1 MKSETVGTDTSQ
13 VEIQN
18 ISPHGIWVFLQG
30 KEYFLDYERFPW
42 FKKATVEQICNV
54 QLLHGFH
61 LYWEGLDIDLDIE
74 SLEKPDD
81 YPLVAR

>member
-42 FKKATVEQICNV
+42 FSDRRA
-54 QLLHGFH
+54 
-61 LYWEGLDIDLDIE
+61 DL
-74 SLEKPDD
+74 
-81 YPLVAR
+81 